1 MRQQIQGFTLVESLV
16 ATLIFAIILAGG
28 YAALLAAQS
37 AWSTTDTQMRLQQSL
52 RQTIQKIAKELEESG
67 SNGAGVMQ
75 AAISDNTGTNSSD
88 ILKFSVPLCV
98 CSNTPIDAN
107 GDVANWGAPLTWEKT
122 NCPADITMDSNDKV
136 SICHIPPGNPGNK
149 QSIQVGVAALDAHLS
164 HGDWLGDCTSCSIA
178 NNKYIEYRID
188 AGNQLLRRVLSDTNA
203 LVKEE
208 IVADNITDLQAV
220 FSANQNIVTLTVT
233 VLAKTFFNRQITVSR
248 SLNVRLKNRG

>member
-1 MRQQIQGFTLVESLV
+1 MRQAQGFTLVELLV

-52 RQTIQKIAKELEESG
+52 RQTLQKIAKELEESG
-67 SNGAGVMQ
+67 SDGAGVMQ
-75 AAISDNTGTNSSD
+75 VTISDNTGINSSD
-88 ILKFSVPLCV
+88 VLKFSVPLCV
-98 CSNTPIDAN
+98 CSNTPIDVN
-107 GDVANWGAPLTWEKT
+107 GDVATWGAPLIWGKT
-122 NCPADITMDSNDKV
+122 GCPADIAWESNGQV

-149 QSIQVGVAALDAHLS
+149 QSIQVSVAALDAHLS
-164 HGDWLGDCTSCSIA
+164 HGDWLGDCTSCSIT

-188 AGNQLLRRVLSDTNA
+188 ASNQLLRRVLNDANT

-208 IVADNITDLQAV
+208 VVADNITDVQAV